1 MKPFTKYREEL
12 KEQALPVQVVQ
23 IDVEEPVIQV
33 GTRCADDIIRALVQY
48 QVQVRAF
55 HWATE
60 SFAQHKASDETY
72 GSVGDL
78 LDTLVEAY
86 QGYCGRIRLGGQF
99 FILNCDSLN
108 LEHMNCAAIQDLES
122 LRSLV
127 SNYSDICNI
136 IDEIIGAISKFK
148 YLLTLR

>member
-23 IDVEEPVIQV
+23 IAVEEPAIQV
-33 GTRCADDIIRALVQY
+33 GTRCADDIMRSLVQY
-48 QVQVRAF
+48 QVQVRVL

-60 SFAQHKASDETY
+60 SFAQHKASDDTY
-72 GSVGDL
+72 ESVGEI

-86 QGYCGRIRLGGQF
+86 QGYCGRIRLGGQLN
-99 FILNCDSLN
+99 ILNYDNLN
-108 LEHMNCAAIQDLES
+108 IEHMNCAAMQDLED
-122 LRSLV
+122 LRGLV
-127 SNYSDICNI
+127 SDYSDVCNI
-136 IDEIIGAISKFK
+136 IDELIGAISKFK